1 MELVPRGAVEMLH
14 AAVAKKTAIVRQ
26 HRELDEQMESAMRAL
41 KAATDADERKRL
53 LLTCDEL
60 LAERARLD
68 EAFKDA
74 TAMAEA
80 AQKLAHDETTTI
92 DE

>member
-1 MELVPRGAVEMLH
+1 MELVPLGAVEMLH

-80 AQKLAHDETTTI
+80 AQKIAKQDAIES
-92 DE
+92 EE

>member
-1 MELVPRGAVEMLH
+1 MELVPLGAVEMLH

-26 HRELDEQMESAMRAL
+26 HWELDEQMESAMRAL

-80 AQKLAHDETTTI
+80 AQKIAKQDAIES
-92 DE
+92 EE

>member
-1 MELVPRGAVEMLH
+1 MALVPGGAVEMLH

-80 AQKLAHDETTTI
+80 AQKIAKQDAIES
-92 DE
+92 EE

>member
-41 KAATDADERKRL
+41 KAATDADERKRI

-60 LAERARLD
+60 LAQRAMLD

-80 AQKLAHDETTTI
+80 AQKIAKQDAIEG
-92 DE
+92 EE

>member
-1 MELVPRGAVEMLH
+1 MALVPRGAVEMLH

-26 HRELDEQMESAMRAL
+26 HQELDEQMESAMRAL

-80 AQKLAHDETTTI
+80 AQKIAKQDAIES
-92 DE
+92 EE